1 MQLSDEQIEQFEER
15 GFLFFPGLL
24 DGDEV
29 AYLQKPMAEILSRQG
44 PRWCAKKTTLL
55 LRGWSLE
62 PMFFP
67 NHIAVSHCCRGC

>member
-29 AYLQKPMAEILSRQG
+29 AYLQN
-44 PRWCAKKTTLL
+44 RWRK
-55 LRGWSLE
+55 
-62 PMFFP
+62 F
-67 NHIAVSHCCRGC
+67 